1 MAQKGV
7 YDPVTNNC
15 QHFCTA
21 ARYLTKPKSIDVIE
35 NIKMMGNIAG
45 GVAGGVAAVKLIS
58 CLISDN
64 NPKTRSNED
73 SLRKK
78 KWFHQATDFCNN
90 FKISFSSLFVCIKIT

>member
-1 MAQKGV
+1 VAQKGV

-21 ARYLTKPKSIDVIE
+21 ARYLTEPKSIDVIE
-35 NIKMMGNIAG
+35 NIKMMRNIAV

-78 KWFHQATDFCNN
+78 K
-90 FKISFSSLFVCIKIT
+90 

>member
-1 MAQKGV
+1 
-7 YDPVTNNC
+7 
-15 QHFCTA
+15 
-21 ARYLTKPKSIDVIE
+21 LTEPKSIDVIE
-35 NIKMMGNIAG
+35 NIKMIGNIAV

-78 KWFHQATDFCNN
+78 K
-90 FKISFSSLFVCIKIT
+90 